1 MNKMKSV
8 QSRNLSKEELLE
20 ELSLLTGSSSLNFD
34 YQYYQVVKNGCYY
47 DKIINQENSIQLV
60 TEDVVVEDFESWF
73 NSIGKENNN
82 E

>member
-8 QSRNLSKEELLE
+8 QSRNLNKEELLE

>member
-8 QSRNLSKEELLE
+8 QSRNLNKEELLE

-47 DKIINQENSIQLV
+47 DKMINQENSIQLV